1 VLTARQATF
10 FGLAI
15 TALSVLDK
23 SQAAT
28 IEAKSVSL
36 VDVSS
41 AVAAAKDGDT
51 VTVPAGTATWTASLT
66 ITNNITLRG
75 AGAAATI
82 IINEIE
88 RLHGRQPGKGGNVS
102 QKAPHE
108 RFVGKAGGT
117 SGRGTGARGR
127 AVAPLPGLQRQSA
140 LIFISL
146 AKDLPFR
153 MTGFTFKGGTI
164 NTQTTYNGEIR
175 ITGNSHSFRIDHCTF
190 ERLCGNNLGV
200 TGFLW
205 GVIDHCKFNLLSEQP
220 IQIGHETWNGGDHGN
235 GSWADEPYWGTE
247 KFVFIEDNTFEG
259 GSRGIDAYDGARFV
273 VRHNE
278 FHNCGVAAH
287 GTEGRGRGAKQ
298 IEEYNNT
305 FLSDKPS
312 PGKQIRS
319 GCIITHDNTW
329 TNATKGHVLQAYRQ
343 FSYSPHYNWANG
355 QNPYDDNTPKEA
367 TGYWERGTHTG
378 ADGATMLIDS
388 SKGWATNQWYQPGAT
403 YILRNKTKE
412 GKAAKDA
419 DKLQSF
425 VVSNTSTTIDY
436 SARTRGGPVFLT
448 FNKGDVYEIWKI
460 NHSLDQPGLGKGNL
474 LNGLPGL
481 PAKWPSQVTEP
492 CYSWNNTQRGTA
504 INLFSTEPSIK
515 EGRDFFNETPK
526 PGYKPYIYPH
536 PLVSGVSLPVR
547 HAAPD
552 HDSAGN

>member
-1 VLTARQATF
+1 MLVSVALIVLSMLERIH
-10 FGLAI
+10 GG
-15 TALSVLDK
+15 
-23 SQAAT
+23 T
-28 IEAKSVSL
+28 IEARSVSL
-36 VDVSS
+36 ADVSS

-51 VTVPAGTATWTASLT
+51 VIVPAGTATWTTSLNVT
-66 ITNNITLRG
+66 SNITLQG
-75 AGAAATI
+75 AGAASTI
-82 IINEIE
+82 IVNEIE
-88 RLHGRQPGKGGNVS
+88 RLHDRQGRKGAHVSRSSEDEEFSGDPRHRVGAGKGRDTA
-102 QKAPHE
+102 QA
-108 RFVGKAGGT
+108 AG
-117 SGRGTGARGR
+117 S
-127 AVAPLPGLQRQSA
+127 QRQLP
-140 LIFISL
+140 LILVSL
-146 AKDLPFR
+146 ARDLPFR
-153 MTGFTFKGGTI
+153 MTGFTFRGGVN

-175 ITGNSHSFRIDHCTF
+175 VSGNSHSFRIDHCTF
-190 ERLCGNNLGV
+190 ERLNGNNLGV

-205 GVIDHCKFNLLSEQP
+205 GVIDHCKFNLLNKQP

-235 GSWADEPYWGTE
+235 GSWADEPYWGSE
-247 KFVFIEDNTFEG
+247 KFVFIEDNVFEG
-259 GSRGIDAYDGARFV
+259 GSRGIDAFDGARFV
-273 VRHNE
+273 VRHNH
-278 FHNCGVAAH
+278 FHNCGLAAH

-305 FLSDKPS
+305 FLYDKPT

-355 QNPYDDNTPKEA
+355 QNPYDDNMQREA

-378 ADGATMLIDS
+378 ADGATVLVDS
-388 SKGWATNQWYQPGAT
+388 NKRWATNQWYQPGAT

-412 GKAAKDA
+412 GKAARDA

-436 SARTRGGPVFLT
+436 SARTRGGPIFLS

-474 LNGLPGL
+474 LRGLPGL

-492 CYSWNNTQRGTA
+492 CYSWNNTQGGTA
-504 INLFSTEPSIK
+504 INLSSTEPSIE
-515 EGRDFFNETPK
+515 EGRDFFNKTPK

-536 PLVSGVSLPVR
+536 PLVSDVQP
-547 HAAPD
+547 AAPGQK
-552 HDSAGN
+552 SAGN